1 MLRVLI
7 FLLLLFAISILLKG
21 LLKLFVIYRKLKS
34 DFNILDKKNREK
46 EQVDSTN
53 IVDADFVELNNS
65 DDSKSK

>member
-7 FLLLLFAISILLKG
+7 FLLLLFVISILLKG

>member
-46 EQVDSTN
+46 EQVDLTN